1 MTVAG
6 PHLPLQSFAPTGGTQ
21 EAEVQ
26 TDSTDTS
33 TREGPANHFEA
44 HQMTPLAEL
53 HEAEDSLERMIQ
65 HLPSKD
71 LASKSSSLDRV
82 F

>member
-1 MTVAG
+1 M
-6 PHLPLQSFAPTGGTQ
+6 
-21 EAEVQ
+21 Q

-33 TREGPANHFEA
+33 TGEGPAGYFDA

-71 LASKSSSLDRV
+71 LASRSLSLDRV